1 MSGVEG
7 GQIDNLSI
15 IIVSINFDRIAII
28 FGNATHQ
35 PSEWKQCCKYLDLK
49 HSDPLWSVNVVPDAE
64 GVPVLG
70 NNHIASGHPLH
81 VGAVA
86 QDRAGLCRQSQSPK
100 GELGKMRC

>member
-35 PSEWKQCCKYLDLK
+35 PAEWKQCYKYLDLK
-49 HSDPLWSVNVVPDAE
+49 HSDPLWSVNVVPDTE
-64 GVPVLG
+64 IIPVLSYDY
-70 NNHIASGHPLH
+70 IAIRYPLYIAAVVQYRRLCAGTDVIH
-81 VGAVA
+81 V
-86 QDRAGLCRQSQSPK
+86 
-100 GELGKMRC
+100 